1 MLSKN
6 SSLRRGLG
14 EDAYRYLLNAAGA
27 FERLLP
33 HTRTSSWAQRSDP
46 NKKPASWGSKQRRE
60 INVCIGLRTFGGR
73 SLHAQVSRRSAP
85 TGVGNV
91 RRTLDKRELDLCR
104 RIATL
109 ASETLGSQDI
119 ATSAP
124 TLMAL
129 RSRFDEDVVAEHL
142 RGHHDLKL
150 DLRALFESL
159 RTLAGQTYENRAIAL
174 GCILDPGKSGE
185 GGVTFPDDFVGRKK
199 FYALTDGFRSS
210 YMLSSGGGLLKI
222 LDLERSELNLRTTDR
237 EFFPQW
243 ASDIARLSRGKR
255 CGVALTRAGDI
266 LVFGE
271 GSLRFTYR
279 YGKWRYLNHPHIVV
293 LLKNLARVQRVPTR
307 KIGTVAK
314 SVYRTAL
321 DVSFRR
327 SGGLIVVLRAV
338 RDLRRLVRRGDAI
351 DDERRT
357 QLDAALDAALPG
369 RSIQGISRRV
379 LAELASL
386 DGAIVLANSGKLLAY
401 AAILNPRKS
410 GRIRAA
416 EGSRTKAA
424 IGASNYGL
432 AVKVSADG
440 GIEVFH
446 KGEKALVL

>member
-1 MLSKN
+1 MLSKK
-6 SSLRRGLG
+6 SRLRRDLG
-14 EDAYRYLLNAAGA
+14 EDAYEYLLGAAGA

-33 HTRTSSWAQRSDP
+33 HTRISSWTKRSEP
-46 NKKPASWGSKQRRE
+46 NRKRASWGSEERRE
-60 INVCIGLRTFGGR
+60 INVCIGLGNFDGR

-109 ASETLGSQDI
+109 ASDTLASHDI
-119 ATSAP
+119 AASAS

-129 RSRFDEDVVAEHL
+129 RSRFDEDVVADHL
-142 RGHHDLKL
+142 RGQHDLRL

-159 RTLAGQTYENRAIAL
+159 RTLAGQTYENSAIAL
-174 GCILDPGKSGE
+174 GCILDPDESGD
-185 GGVTFPDDFVGRKK
+185 GGVTFPDDFVDRKK
-199 FYALTDGFRSS
+199 FYALTDGFRTS
-210 YMLSSGGGLLKI
+210 YMLSRSGGLLKI
-222 LDLERSELNLRTTDR
+222 LDLERSEPRVTVTDR
-237 EFFPQW
+237 EFFPEW
-243 ASDIARLSRGKR
+243 ASDMARLSRGRR

-266 LVFGE
+266 LVFE
-271 GSLRFTYR
+271 DGSLRFTYR
-279 YGKWRYLNHPHIVV
+279 FGKWRYLNHRHIVD
-293 LLKNLARVQRVPTR
+293 LLKNLARVQNVAPHR
-307 KIGTVAK
+307 IGTVAK

-327 SGGLIVVLRAV
+327 SGGLIVVLGAV
-338 RDLRRLVRRGDAI
+338 RDLRKVVRRGDAI
-351 DDERRT
+351 DDERRAP
-357 QLDAALDAALPG
+357 QDRALDAALPG
-369 RSIQGISRRV
+369 TSIQGISRRV

-401 AAILNPRKS
+401 AAILTPRKK

-440 GIEVFH
+440 GIEVFSNG
-446 KGEKALVL
+446 KRALVL